1 MWVLLV
7 QLNVYTTQAQS
18 RERDWRGEVSSTEP
32 LSYLDAIA
40 TLCRLTRKCQKYIV
54 YVRSN
59 ALSAL
64 NEQKY
69 LPRSL
74 LVQNM
79 YV

>member
-40 TLCRLTRKCQKYIV
+40 TLCRLARKCQKYIV